1 MHVREKDHQI
11 VNEIMDFPD
20 YNISLHL
27 LEYSNIFDSVSN
39 FTDFKNWTSDED
51 KNDFEYFYF
60 YRTEQLTFLWIIFTM
75 IVLGNG
81 GVLITLMMSKNRKS
95 RMNFF
100 IMQLALADLLVG
112 LIQVLTDII
121 WRTYVDF
128 YGGNVVCKIVRY
140 LQVLVMYSSTYVLV
154 ALSIDRYDAI
164 TRPMKF
170 SGSWKR
176 AKMLIG
182 MAWGISALAA
192 SPAVFLNKESMI
204 KGRIQCWI
212 EMENWQWRIYMSL
225 VAFSVLFLPAV
236 VISGCYTV
244 IVHTIWTKSKSLTY
258 PKTRRSASTED
269 DDAISKRT
277 SSRGIIPQAKIKTV
291 KMTFVIVFVFILC
304 WSPYFIYDLL
314 QVFGYFSINQTNIA
328 VSTFIQ
334 SLAPLNSAANP
345 FIYLIF
351 STHLCRT
358 LSKRTCCR
366 WFSRRGGVC
375 RTRAKRPLGNDTLR
389 RTSHCSTMSEIVL
402 RSLRL
407 SNSHQV
413 SQEMRPSVSFHMKQ
427 ASRVTSNW
435 ERPSLPSQV
444 FKVEPHDAHKF

>member
-1 MHVREKDHQI
+1 MNKSRQ
-11 VNEIMDFPD
+11 
-20 YNISLHL
+20 
-27 LEYSNIFDSVSN
+27 
-39 FTDFKNWTSDED
+39 
-51 KNDFEYFYF
+51 YFF
-60 YRTEQLTFLWIIFTM
+60 FFSKQTEQLTFLWILFTM

-81 GVLITLMMSKNRKS
+81 GVLITLMLSKNRKS

-112 LIQVLTDII
+112 FIQVLTDII

-128 YGGNVVCKIVRY
+128 YGGNIVCKIVRY

-176 AKMLIG
+176 AKMLIA
-182 MAWGISALAA
+182 MAWGISAVAA
-192 SPAVFLNKESMI
+192 SPAVFLNEESII

-258 PKTRRSASTED
+258 PKTGRSSR
-269 DDAISKRT
+269 RT

-314 QVFGYFSINQTNIA
+314 QVFGYFSLNQTNIA

-345 FIYLIF
+345 IIYLVF
-351 STHLCRT
+351 SSHLCRT
-358 LSKRTCCR
+358 LSNRPCCR
-366 WFSRRGGVC
+366 WFSRRGGAC
-375 RTRAKRPLGNDTLR
+375 RTRAKRPLGTDTLR
-389 RTSHCSTMSEIVL
+389 RTSHCSTMSEFVL

-413 SQEMRPSVSFHMKQ
+413 SVEIRPSVSFEMKQ
-427 ASRVTSNW
+427 VSMVTNN
-435 ERPSLPSQV
+435 
-444 FKVEPHDAHKF
+444 